1 MENESGVGGNNF
13 PPILARRTRTY
24 LEHRRRRRPA
34 GRFVFALEADAKRD
48 RDGKRVG
55 ERERGRGGMRSV
67 ISIGA
72 SSSESSA

>member
-24 LEHRRRRRPA
+24 LEQRRRRPA

-55 ERERGRGGMRSV
+55 EREGGGGNE
-67 ISIGA
+67 IGYLDWSI
-72 SSSESSA
+72 EF